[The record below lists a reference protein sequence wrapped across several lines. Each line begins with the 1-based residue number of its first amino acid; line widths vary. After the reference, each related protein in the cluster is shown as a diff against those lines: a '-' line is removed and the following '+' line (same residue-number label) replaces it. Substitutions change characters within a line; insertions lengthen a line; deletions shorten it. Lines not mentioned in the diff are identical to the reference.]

1 MRNYEEPFSSVTLFE
16 HVQERPGFRAR
27 PFRVVLFCHLMTAT
41 LLVAAKQIAAHINRF
56 MPFNV
61 PSFD

>member
-41 LLVAAKQIAAHINRF
+41 LLVAATPLALILTK
-56 MPFNV
+56 
-61 PSFD
+61 